1 MGVYQSKLASETLVI
16 FMPKNQKRRENNK
29 MAVIIKLNGDYI
41 GATTMTAKEIKKAQ
55 NEGFTIVLRK
65 EGR

>member
-1 MGVYQSKLASETLVI
+1 
-16 FMPKNQKRRENNK
+16 

-55 NEGFTIVLRK
+55 NEGFTVVLRK